1 MFHKTPTEESQGIQ
15 NLKQNTPRC
24 VNLNV
29 ERSSSKGIE
38 LPQKANSTTKELN
51 NSEK

>member
-1 MFHKTPTEESQGIQ
+1 MFHKTPTEEAQRIW

-29 ERSSSKGIE
+29 ERWSSKRIE
-38 LPQKANSTTKELN
+38 LTQKANSTSKELN